1 MKKIFSMIFLLFC
14 GCSDEGLELKVVSAP
29 EFLTNISEIRTS
41 KIILVNI
48 WSTWCQPCIEEFP
61 YVVGLEKKYD
71 AKDLDVIFF
80 SVDWDAQE
88 QEAITFLKNHQ
99 VMGQHFRKREG
110 DDQLFINTFS
120 IEWTGAIPFTALYDQ
135 NGELAAQWEGKR
147 SESYFYAKI
156 DSLLTLYGS

>member
-14 GCSDEGLELKVVSAP
+14 ACGDEGLELKVVSAP
-29 EFLTNISEIRTS
+29 EFLTNISETHTS

-48 WSTWCQPCIEEFP
+48 WSTWCEPCKEEFP
-61 YVVGLEKKYD
+61 YVAGLEKKYD

-88 QEAITFLKNHQ
+88 KEAKTFLKNHQ
-99 VMGQHFRKREG
+99 VIGQHYRKKEG

-120 IEWTGAIPFTALYDQ
+120 TEWSGAIPFTALYDQ
-135 NGELAAQWEGKR
+135 NVVLVAQWEGKR

-156 DSLLTLYGS
+156 DSLLTLLGS